1 MSERAPTSAERIA
14 EFATSL
20 AFEEIPDEV
29 VATTKLHVL
38 DAIGCGLAAHALDV
52 AVEGRATM
60 AELGAGDA
68 TAIGLDTPLPAPH
81 AAFANAMLCHG
92 LDYDD
97 THSDSVCHITVVVVP
112 AALAVAESLGRSG
125 EDVLTAV
132 TAGTEAVARIGMAA
146 SGDFHARGFHPTSV
160 CGVFGATVA
169 AARLAG
175 LDAETTASAL
185 GLAGSMSSGLLAF
198 LNDGTPTKPVHAGW
212 AAQAGVL
219 AARLAA
225 HGAQG
230 PAGVLDGRYGIFHA
244 FVGDDELSL
253 AEQLD
258 DLGTRW
264 ETLRVSYKPY
274 PACHF
279 MHGSLGATE
288 SLLDAVAVEQ
298 IDEVTVAVP
307 ETLVPVVLEPREA
320 KLRPRTTYEG
330 KFSLQYSTAA
340 MLVHGRVDL
349 TTYTDGVL
357 RDPAVLEL
365 AEKVRHEG
373 RRFET
378 YPLAFPGATEIR
390 TTDGRTL
397 GAELA
402 HQPGAPQNPLTDAQV
417 RQKFRD
423 NASLALDTADVAS
436 FEEGVSTLERQSDV
450 RAVLSRLSPQ
460 EVAA

>member
-1 MSERAPTSAERIA
+1 MSELRTSAQRIA
-14 EFATSL
+14 AFTSSL
-20 AFEEIPDEV
+20 AFEQIPDEV
-29 VATTKLHVL
+29 IEATKLHVL
-38 DAIGCGLAAHALDV
+38 DVLGCGLAAHGLGV
-52 AVEGRATM
+52 AGEGRATM
-60 AELGAGDA
+60 AELGTGDA

-132 TAGTEAVARIGMAA
+132 TAGTEVVSRIGMAA
-146 SGDFHARGFHPTSV
+146 SGAFHARGFHPTSV
-160 CGVFGATVA
+160 CGVFGATAA

-175 LDAETTASAL
+175 LDAETTTSAL
-185 GLAGSMSSGLLAF
+185 GLAGSMSSGLMAY

-225 HGAQG
+225 HGAEG
-230 PAGVLDGRYGIFHA
+230 PAGVLDGRFGVLHA
-244 FVGDDELSL
+244 FVDDDGPSL

-258 DLGTRW
+258 DFGSRW

-288 SLLDAVAVEQ
+288 SLLDDVEVER
-298 IDEVTVAVP
+298 IDEVIVTVP
-307 ETLVPVVLEPREA
+307 ETLVPVILEPEAA
-320 KLRPRTTYEG
+320 KLQPRTTYEG

-349 TTYTDGVL
+349 TTYTDDVL
-357 RDPAVLEL
+357 HDQDVLEL
-365 AEKVRHEG
+365 AQKVRYEG
-373 RRFET
+373 RGFET
-378 YPLAFPGATEIR
+378 YPRAFPGATRIR

-397 GAELA
+397 EAELA
-402 HQPGAPQNPLTDAQV
+402 YQPGAPQNPLSDGQV

-423 NASLALDTADVAS
+423 NASLALDDVTVESVEAAISSLEGAS
-436 FEEGVSTLERQSDV
+436 DLP
-450 RAVLSRLSPQ
+450 AMLARLSPR
-460 EVAA
+460 EVPA